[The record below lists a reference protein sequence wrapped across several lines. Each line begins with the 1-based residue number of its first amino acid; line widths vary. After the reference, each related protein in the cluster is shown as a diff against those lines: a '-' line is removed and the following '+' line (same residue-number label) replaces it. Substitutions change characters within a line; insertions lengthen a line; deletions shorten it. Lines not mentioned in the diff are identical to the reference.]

1 MSHFSSTY
9 LSTRLSTF
17 INRLVNFERLVTLI
31 DFDLDRIFLDV
42 SEITG
47 HDYQLDT
54 TNTSRIETQ
63 LVNRALDD
71 FQILIRSF
79 SGSERRF
86 FYFAIRWFELVNLK
100 VLIRGKFSSIDNAEI
115 HKRLVD
121 LGSFADLPIKK
132 LLETDD
138 PYEMLRMLEI
148 TAYAG
153 IVRQARRVYE
163 EQGNDLF
170 LLDATI
176 DRSFFIDLY
185 RRASFLNPADADHL
199 AVVMGSLLDRI
210 NLLWLLRYRFS
221 YGLSAAK
228 SFYLLTAVGNKLN
241 SVELMRLAK
250 MDSIEEVIAAL
261 PNPYQKLLS
270 KVETVSEMETV
281 MEYHS
286 LSVASDTLNSNSS
299 LVSRIFSYILLRE
312 AEVRFLQAII
322 KGKQLGFDSNLIKQ
336 AVGAAI

>member
-1 MSHFSSTY
+1 MSNFSSTY
-9 LSTRLSTF
+9 LGTRLSVF
-17 INRLVNFERLVTLI
+17 IHRLISFEQLVAYI
-31 DFDLDRIFLDV
+31 DFDLDRIILDV

-47 HDYQLDT
+47 HNYQPEMTD
-54 TNTSRIETQ
+54 TSRIENQ

-71 FQILIRSF
+71 FQILIRPF
-79 SGSERRF
+79 AGRERRF

-100 VLIRGKFSSIDNAEI
+100 VLIRGKFSSIDNTEI
-115 HKRLVD
+115 QKRLID

-138 PYEMLRMLEI
+138 PYEMLRLLET

-185 RRASFLNPADADHL
+185 RRASYLNPADADHL

-221 YGLSAAK
+221 YGLSSAK
-228 SFYLLTAVGNKLN
+228 SFYLLTAVGSKLN

-261 PNPYQKLLS
+261 PDAYQKLLS
-270 KVETVSEMETV
+270 RVETISDMETV

-286 LSVASDTLNSNSS
+286 LSIAASTLRGNSS
-299 LVSRIFSYILLRE
+299 LISRIFSYILLRE
-312 AEVRFLQAII
+312 AEVRFLQALI
-322 KGKQLGFDSNLIKQ
+322 KGKQLGFENELIKQ
-336 AVGAAI
+336 AVGAST

>member
-1 MSHFSSTY
+1 MSNFSSTY
-9 LSTRLSTF
+9 LGTRLSVF
-17 INRLVNFERLVTLI
+17 IHRLISFEQLVAYI
-31 DFDLDRIFLDV
+31 DFDLDRIILDV

-47 HDYQLDT
+47 HNYQPEMTD
-54 TNTSRIETQ
+54 TSRIENQ

-71 FQILIRSF
+71 FQILIRPF
-79 SGSERRF
+79 AGRERRF

-100 VLIRGKFSSIDNAEI
+100 VLIRGKFSSIDNTEI
-115 HKRLVD
+115 QKRLID

-138 PYEMLRMLEI
+138 PYEMLRMLET

-185 RRASFLNPADADHL
+185 RRASYLNPADADHL

-221 YGLSAAK
+221 YGLSSAK
-228 SFYLLTAVGNKLN
+228 SFYLLTAVGSKLN

-261 PNPYQKLLS
+261 PDAYQKLLS
-270 KVETVSEMETV
+270 RVETISDMETV

-286 LSVASDTLNSNSS
+286 LSIAASTLRGNSS
-299 LVSRIFSYILLRE
+299 LISRIFSYILLRE
-312 AEVRFLQAII
+312 AEVRFLQALI
-322 KGKQLGFDSNLIKQ
+322 KGKQLGFENELIKQ
-336 AVGAAI
+336 AVGAST

>member
-9 LSTRLSTF
+9 LSTRLSAF
-17 INRLVNFERLVTLI
+17 INRLISFEQLVALI
-31 DFDLDRIFLDV
+31 DFDLDRILLNV

-47 HDYQLDT
+47 CNYQLDT
-54 TNTSRIETQ
+54 TNTNRIENQ

-71 FQILIRSF
+71 FQILIRPF

-121 LGSFADLPIKK
+121 LGSFADLPINK

-138 PYEMLRMLEI
+138 PYEMLRMLET

-199 AVVMGSLLDRI
+199 AVVMGSLLDRT
-210 NLLWLLRYRFS
+210 NLLWLLRFRFS
-221 YGLSAAK
+221 YGLSSAK
-228 SFYLLTAVGNKLN
+228 SFYLLTAIGNKLN

-250 MDSIEEVIAAL
+250 MDSIKEVVAAL
-261 PNPYQKLLS
+261 PNVYQKLLS
-270 KVETVSEMETV
+270 SVETISDMETV

-286 LSVASDTLNSNSS
+286 LSIASDTLYSNRS

-312 AEVRFLQAII
+312 AEVRFLQALI
-322 KGKQLGFDSNLIKQ
+322 KGKQLGFDSKLIKQ
-336 AVGAAI
+336 AVGAMI